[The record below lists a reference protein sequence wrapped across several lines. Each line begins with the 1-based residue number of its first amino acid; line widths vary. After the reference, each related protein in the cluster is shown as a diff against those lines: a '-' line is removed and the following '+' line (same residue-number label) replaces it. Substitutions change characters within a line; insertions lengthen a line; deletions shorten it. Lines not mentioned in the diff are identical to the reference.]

1 MFWLYLHFPSLLLDH
16 YARTQNQTPLAL
28 LRGTPPVVEQASASA
43 RDQGVRPGQ
52 SLTTAR
58 SLCPEL
64 LPCHSD
70 EKRQQRELTTL
81 AAWLYPLA
89 SPLVLWPPDGIAIRA
104 GELKRLYGSLDALCQ
119 ALTDAIEQ
127 RELHY
132 RMAAGSTPRM
142 ARLLARH
149 SHAPCTD
156 SETDSHQALSALPV
170 SATDWPRKVC
180 ERLQRMGLTHLGQVL
195 QCCPRELAHR
205 LGPELVRDLQ
215 LLRGQRLEPCTEF
228 VPPQRFRQ
236 RLELVQEASHAGALR
251 FPLQRLLQDLETFL
265 RYRQQTTD
273 HLELILL
280 HPDSQ
285 HTQLPIRL
293 SRPRHQATDMA
304 ELIHLQLERQQ
315 LKDTVH
321 TLELRTRRLMTL
333 HARADDLFQS
343 PESEA
348 EALEGLVSRLTAKL
362 GEDQLLRTAPRD
374 DHRPE
379 HAHHLSPRHQS
390 NEASRHWLM
399 RPLWLQQPP
408 QPLTVTPQ
416 AWLNGPER
424 LQGGW
429 WDGDYV
435 RRDYY
440 IARLESGRRAWL
452 FRNAEGQ
459 WFIHGWFG

>member
-1 MFWLYLHFPSLLLDH
+1 MLWLYLHFPSLLLDH
-16 YARTQNQTPLAL
+16 YTRTQGQSPLAL
-28 LRGTPPVVEQASASA
+28 LRGKPPVIEQATASA

-52 SLTTAR
+52 SLATAQ

-70 EKRQQRELTTL
+70 EQRQQRELTAL

-89 SPLVLWPPDGIAIRA
+89 SPLTLWPPDGIAIRA
-104 GELKRLYGSLDALCQ
+104 GELKRLYGSLEALCQ
-119 ALTDAIEQ
+119 ALTEAIQQ
-127 RELHY
+127 RGLHY
-132 RMAAGSTPRM
+132 HMATAGTPRM

-149 SHAPCTD
+149 HPERC
-156 SETDSHQALSALPV
+156 SENEADWHQALAALPV
-170 SATDWPRKVC
+170 SATDWPLKVR
-180 ERLQRMGLTHLGQVL
+180 ERLQRMGLTHLGQLL

-215 LLRGQRLEPCTEF
+215 LLRGQRHEPCTEF
-228 VPPQRFRQ
+228 VPPERFRQ
-236 RLELVQEASHAGALR
+236 RLELIQEASHTGALR

-265 RYRQQTTD
+265 RYRQQASD

-280 HPDSQ
+280 HPDRQ
-285 HTQLPIRL
+285 HTRVPIRL
-293 SRPRHQATDMA
+293 SRPRHRASDMA
-304 ELIHLQLERQQ
+304 ELIQLQLENQQ
-315 LKDTVH
+315 LQDSVH
-321 TLELRTRRLMTL
+321 SLELRTRRLLAL
-333 HARADDLFQS
+333 HNTAQDLFQR
-343 PESEA
+343 EEA
-348 EALEGLVSRLTAKL
+348 DRDALEELISRLGAKL
-362 GEDQLLRTAPRD
+362 GEDQLLRPALRD

-379 HAHHLSPRHQS
+379 HAHHLGHRQHS
-390 NEASRHWLM
+390 NGTARRQVT

-408 QPLTVTPQ
+408 QPLTVTPRE
-416 AWLNGPER
+416 WLNGPER

-440 IARLESGRRAWL
+440 IARLEAGRQAWL
-452 FRNAEGQ
+452 FRNADGQ